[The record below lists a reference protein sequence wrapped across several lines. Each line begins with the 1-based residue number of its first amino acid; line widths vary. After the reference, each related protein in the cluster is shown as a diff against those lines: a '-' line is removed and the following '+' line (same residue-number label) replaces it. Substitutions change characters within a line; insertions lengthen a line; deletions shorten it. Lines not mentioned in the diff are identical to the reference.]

1 MAHGVLRPQARA
13 KAKAAGQEFLDRA
26 VLQGRFPAA
35 LPATLL
41 PRQGQLSPQQQ
52 AVYED
57 FARIPRSAPAP
68 PPGGAPL
75 LEGAGLP

>member
-1 MAHGVLRPQARA
+1 MNISRVQARA

-26 VLQGRFPAA
+26 VLQGRFPAS

-52 AVYED
+52 LVYED

-68 PPGGAPL
+68 LPGRV
-75 LEGAGLP
+75 